1 MKQTQ
6 ALIGFLGSVLA
17 ATALL
22 SLPSVA
28 AAAGGPPQDRGMGV
42 RANTVV
48 SGELDA
54 AEQAILVEFLIDE
67 QKALATYEA
76 IMADLGEVAPFSMI
90 ANAERRHIAAL
101 ERIFDRYGIDLPTI
115 PSFDVPTFGSLGEA
129 AAAAAQAE
137 IDNAELYD
145 RLLSGIDNA
154 DVVRVA
160 TSLRDASLNQ
170 HLPAFQ
176 AAADG
181 TYVAGEGI
189 AAQRQLGTTSA
200 RGAGAAPQGRAVEG
214 RGLGT
219 PLRLTDPDC
228 PAYSSGTVR
237 GR

>member
-1 MKQTQ
+1 MLRGPSPGASECTRNH
-6 ALIGFLGSVLA
+6 GRHVGRLA
-17 ATALL
+17 E
-22 SLPSVA
+22 
-28 AAAGGPPQDRGMGV
+28 PP
-42 RANTVV
+42 
-48 SGELDA
+48 
-54 AEQAILVEFLIDE
+54 
-67 QKALATYEA
+67 KAFPT
-76 IMADLGEVAPFSMI
+76 
-90 ANAERRHIAAL
+90 
-101 ERIFDRYGIDLPTI
+101 FDI
-115 PSFDVPTFGSLGEA
+115 PTFGSLGEA
-129 AAAAAQAE
+129 AAAAAHAE

-145 RLLSGIDNA
+145 RLLMGIDNA

-181 TYVAGEGI
+181 TYVAGEGV